1 MAITLW
7 ILVGRTVL
15 GVLDGAVLNVD
26 LFNGVVRTS
35 TNGADGDTVA
45 TSALGSGEGDVLD
58 NISLSSTKASS

>member
-1 MAITLW
+1 MIITLW

-35 TNGADGDTVA
+35 TDGADGDTVA

-58 NISLSSTKASS
+58 NISISSTKASS